1 MEMHCINKSVILE
14 VSPQAHR
21 LTQEPDGNTIFR
33 LHPKPIES
41 EILQV
46 GSRSLYFIKTSR

>member
-1 MEMHCINKSVILE
+1 MHCINKSVILE

-41 EILQV
+41 EILKV

>member
-1 MEMHCINKSVILE
+1 MHCINKPVILE

-21 LTQEPDGNTIFR
+21 LTQEPDRNTVFSF
-33 LHPKPIES
+33 HPKPIES
-41 EILQV
+41 EILRV